1 MADNDQVLIGQIA
14 SGDESALKEFYQKYE
29 NKIYNFAYARLN
41 DSFDA
46 SDVVNEV
53 MLEVWKNA
61 GRFEGRSKATTWF
74 FGIAHHKVMDKLR
87 KRGHRTMVAL
97 DEQLEDEPVDM
108 AAVIEAARNSQHV
121 KHCMQKLSDE
131 HRQVIHMAFFQDI
144 GYPAISEIVDCPLG
158 TVKSRIFHAK
168 AALKKCLEIRM
179 RGAET

>member
-1 MADNDQVLIGQIA
+1 LAGDDRVLVQRIA
-14 SGDESALKEFYQKYE
+14 NGDESALKAFYQKHE

-53 MLEVWKNA
+53 MLEIWKNA
-61 GRFEGRSKATTWF
+61 YRFEGRSKATTWF
-74 FGIAHHKVMDKLR
+74 FGIAHHKVVDKLR

-97 DEQLEDEPVDM
+97 DERLEDDSVDM
-108 AAVIEAARNSQHV
+108 AAVIEAARNSEHV

-131 HRQVIHMAFFQDI
+131 HRQVIHMAFFQDL
-144 GYPAISEIVDCPLG
+144 GYPEISEIADCPLG

-179 RGAET
+179 RGTEM